1 MPSWNDLGNVWTTLR
16 ELDVNAIRA
25 EAEQP
30 LFIACIGEDECV
42 EELSR
47 LLHRSTDRY
56 PGVGIDPIGRF
67 SAIVD
72 TETLGRIERAD
83 LVLVVLD
90 ARKPIDAAIER
101 TLDQLESRGVPILL
115 VLLYGI
121 SLTNSSGR
129 FSAIHSVAI
138 PTVEAVDAPD
148 TLARMV
154 LERLPDELHLSAAR
168 RLPGL
173 RTSVA
178 RDLVNSVSFSNA
190 TYALAAGLPQQ
201 IPIISVPFAAADI
214 LVLTKNQALLV
225 YKLALAYG
233 APPDFQSR
241 IKEVLPVVGGAYI
254 WRQVARSL
262 VGLIPVW
269 GIVPKVAVAYAGTYS
284 TGIAAWR
291 WYASGEL
298 VSGEQ
303 LKQITQEAM
312 TVGRQRAREL
322 LAKVRGGDKQEKAEK
337 TGFFKGIGQKVRG
350 LLPGK
355 KQEPP
360 ALPEPQDG
368 QNQ

>member
-1 MPSWNDLGNVWTTLR
+1 VPSWNDLGNVWTTLR
-16 ELDVNAIRA
+16 ELDVNAIRV
-25 EAEQP
+25 EAEKP
-30 LFIACIGEDECV
+30 LFIACIGDDNLVEDV
-42 EELSR
+42 SR

-67 SAIVD
+67 SAIID
-72 TETLGRIERAD
+72 AETLNRIERAD
-83 LVLVVLD
+83 LALVVLD
-90 ARKPIDAAIER
+90 ARKPIEAAIER

-129 FSAIHSVAI
+129 FSSIPSVAI
-138 PTVEAVDAPD
+138 AAVESLEAPD
-148 TLARMV
+148 TLARML
-154 LERLPDELHLSAAR
+154 LERLPDELHLTAAR

-173 RTSVA
+173 RTIVA

-201 IPIISVPFAAADI
+201 IPILSVPCAAADI

-241 IKEVLPVVGGAYI
+241 IKEVLPVVGGAYV

-262 VGLIPVW
+262 VGLVPVW
-269 GIVPKVAVAYAGTYS
+269 GVVPKVAVSYAGTYS

-312 TVGRQRAREL
+312 TIGRERAREL
-322 LAKVRGGDKQEKAEK
+322 LAKVRGAEKQEQKP
-337 TGFFKGIGQKVRG
+337 GFFKRIGQKVRG

-368 QNQ
+368 QGH